1 MADGETRLLTLAR
14 NTARLCNDLGYGE
27 LAGRI
32 EIDAGG
38 SADRPANV
46 VVVGEKKRGKSSLL
60 NALVGERD
68 LLPVDADVA
77 TSCFLTLRH
86 GAGERVVAH
95 DAEHP
100 DGVEIGRDEIAEYA
114 SVEGNRDPDD
124 DERLLHEGVTSVDV
138 ELDDPLLARGLVLV
152 DTPGVG
158 GLEAGHTEVTL
169 ATLRRAD
176 ALVFVVDPDSPLRTP
191 ELRFLERAT
200 ERIATVVFVM
210 TKIDLYPG
218 WQRILDDNRELV
230 ARHAPAFAGRPW
242 APVSSELRLEALELA
257 ARGDDARSAD
267 MLSAA
272 GSPRWSACSTR
283 RSSSEPACSGSQTSS
298 SRPPRHLT
306 GWPRASRRASVPRP
320 GIRGWWTSWRRSR
333 AASRSSRGTPRPGD
347 SDRARASAPGPGAPA
362 RPPVPAS
369 RGSARGRGSHRGEP
383 ARVRGNG
390 GARLPG
396 AAPGHLDRDDHQP
409 PEGGGGARPRF
420 GRGVRV
426 RRRGDPRAGRRPSAG
441 RAWTAPVTRTAG
453 NESSFIDSLTPTMT
467 GVAGAFWAARAL
479 AAVGVGFPPLVI
491 FGAGAL
497 LAHHVFGERSR
508 QAELARTKRDLR
520 TWLARLGEDAG
531 QTMAAQ
537 LRDIV
542 LDAPARAEDFFVERL
557 REHQERLQDE
567 IAECRRQVQAEQAER
582 ARVHADAE
590 ARLRRIDELAAVAA
604 ELFTAVDEVA
614 PRERRCRRRLR
625 CRATSCR
632 STTGPRTRSPWCPR
646 RPGSRSWS

>member
-1 MADGETRLLTLAR
+1 MADGLETRLLTLAR

-200 ERIATVVFVM
+200 ERIAT
-210 TKIDLYPG
+210 
-218 WQRILDDNRELV
+218 W
-230 ARHAPAFAGRPW
+230 
-242 APVSSELRLEALELA
+242 
-257 ARGDDARSAD
+257 
-267 MLSAA
+267 
-272 GSPRWSACSTR
+272 CS
-283 RSSSEPACSGSQTSS
+283 
-298 SRPPRHLT
+298 
-306 GWPRASRRASVPRP
+306 
-320 GIRGWWTSWRRSR
+320 
-333 AASRSSRGTPRPGD
+333 
-347 SDRARASAPGPGAPA
+347 
-362 RPPVPAS
+362 
-369 RGSARGRGSHRGEP
+369 
-383 ARVRGNG
+383 
-390 GARLPG
+390 
-396 AAPGHLDRDDHQP
+396 
-409 PEGGGGARPRF
+409 
-420 GRGVRV
+420 
-426 RRRGDPRAGRRPSAG
+426 
-441 RAWTAPVTRTAG
+441 
-453 NESSFIDSLTPTMT
+453 
-467 GVAGAFWAARAL
+467 
-479 AAVGVGFPPLVI
+479 
-491 FGAGAL
+491 
-497 LAHHVFGERSR
+497 
-508 QAELARTKRDLR
+508 
-520 TWLARLGEDAG
+520 
-531 QTMAAQ
+531 
-537 LRDIV
+537 
-542 LDAPARAEDFFVERL
+542 
-557 REHQERLQDE
+557 
-567 IAECRRQVQAEQAER
+567 
-582 ARVHADAE
+582 
-590 ARLRRIDELAAVAA
+590 
-604 ELFTAVDEVA
+604 
-614 PRERRCRRRLR
+614 
-625 CRATSCR
+625 
-632 STTGPRTRSPWCPR
+632 
-646 RPGSRSWS
+646 